1 MKSRGI
7 YRADARRDAP
17 GIVLGFYRQPTSI
30 ISGAES
36 EMASLLSGLHL
47 DRGGIYAI
55 AQDDVICA
63 TSDINMQ
70 DNDVA
75 ESAILRRLSSMPS
88 DGTLRLLYTGERFYL
103 GCRSGCEGYMVYI
116 YYPVSAVFSGA
127 WLAAMI
133 FAALYFVLWAV
144 VFVLRNRAL
153 FERQEAL
160 RDSNRQ
166 LTETINILQSLET
179 IYFTLFYV
187 DVREDRY
194 ESIYFA
200 PWLASFIQ
208 PSGNY
213 TALKRYFI
221 DTLVVPEFREK
232 VGQGGLHAV
241 HLIHDGL
248 LQLAA
253 GGVHHRAQ
261 GEPGQLFQ

>member
-1 MKSRGI
+1 M
-7 YRADARRDAP
+7 ARRDAP

-75 ESAILRRLSSMPS
+75 ESAILRQLSSMPS

-144 VFVLRNRAL
+144 VFALRNRAL

-179 IYFTLFYV
+179 IYFALFYV

-194 ESIYFA
+194 ER
-200 PWLASFIQ
+200 PPGW
-208 PSGNY
+208 P
-213 TALKRYFI
+213 ALSS
-221 DTLVVPEFREK
+221 P
-232 VGQGGLHAV
+232 
-241 HLIHDGL
+241 
-248 LQLAA
+248 AA
-253 GGVHHRAQ
+253 TIRR
-261 GEPGQLFQ
+261 